1 MRDPHCYGA
10 WGFGWACRLDLL
22 LMEESQQSDGG
33 RRVPGLSAKL
43 AWCMSHRL
51 DPDGDPWTDASL
63 SVALTKRGIKVSV
76 AFISSLRRGT
86 RENTSFPVLA
96 GFSQVFDVPLQFWSD
111 ERVARVVMT
120 PRELPPGLADEL
132 DELSRRDP
140 EELAAVLSLASRL
153 LQQKSQA

>member
-1 MRDPHCYGA
+1 M
-10 WGFGWACRLDLL
+10 
-22 LMEESQQSDGG
+22 
-33 RRVPGLSAKL
+33 
-43 AWCMSHRL
+43 
-51 DPDGDPWTDASL
+51 
-63 SVALTKRGIKVSV
+63 SV
-76 AFISSLRRGT
+76 AFVSSLRRGT